1 MSTVAVSKFVVSPAV
16 QADILDGL
24 VPDIEIHL
32 YFGGVQRTRWS
43 VDGPTVAREIVT
55 NPRWLHRFAAVTFTH
70 VMDEWLMSLL
80 RFPRPFPEGAGLEI
94 QIVNSAGVELCSVGP
109 GKAGEF
115 HFRPSQ
121 EKLFEISSAA
131 VHRAIQSRVVRVN
144 LSLTTRD
151 DDTFGADLRRAIE
164 GNVLWSEARFS
175 RASSIV
181 SSLALDAWTADKR
194 ATEDLDAYAMALA
207 LLQNVHDMLF
217 AWPRPFTKAEM
228 MVWRNFVVEVA
239 GSNVDPEILI
249 LFCSLPL
256 SVHGARIATADL
268 DALGPRPEKHVE
280 VMLRAVANAQTKL
293 RKPRFS
299 AGALF
304 RLLPRR
310 FSDDGEEIR
319 GVACAPE
326 SVIDVLSGR
335 KKNATQFYL
344 DGRDRDAVAAH
355 LEKHGFEAKKL
366 PARHFGVMGVVSRVE
381 LWIVERNHRLS
392 FVDEVVMRRFDDTI
406 TVNGHTFACQKRG
419 TVAIYGIGKLMW
431 LEQKN
436 KTEEASRLRE
446 SLGLF
451 HKCSLNGSP
460 LGFPRVNGVKRNKR
474 KIFFSDW
481 DKTLTYNA
489 DKSVGIP
496 CVLHAMDYTKHMENG
511 ESLDISW
518 N

>member
-1 MSTVAVSKFVVSPAV
+1 MSTVAVSNFVVSPAV
-16 QADILDGL
+16 RADILEGL
-24 VPDIEIHL
+24 VPDTEVHL
-32 YFGGVQRTRWS
+32 YFGGVQRTRWN
-43 VDGPTVAREIVT
+43 VDGRTVAREIVT
-55 NPRWLHRFAAVTFTH
+55 NPRWLHRFAAVTFTR
-70 VMDEWLMSLL
+70 VMDEWLMNVL
-80 RFPRPFPEGAGLEI
+80 RFPRPFPEGAGMEI
-94 QIVNSAGVELCSVGP
+94 QIVNSVGVELCSVGP

-121 EKLFEISSAA
+121 EKLFEISSGA

-151 DDTFGADLRRAIE
+151 DDTFGSDLRRAIE
-164 GNVLWSEARFS
+164 SNVLWSEARFS
-175 RASSIV
+175 RASSV
-181 SSLALDAWTADKR
+181 VTPSALDAWTTKIR
-194 ATEDLDAYAMALA
+194 ASEDLDAFAMALA

-217 AWPRPFTKAEM
+217 AWPRSFTKAEM
-228 MVWRNFVVEVA
+228 MVWRNFVVEIA
-239 GSNVDPEILI
+239 GSDVDREILI
-249 LFCSLPL
+249 LFCSLPV

-280 VMLRAVANAQTKL
+280 AMSRAVADAQTKL

-299 AGALF
+299 AGALL
-304 RLLPRR
+304 RLLPQR
-310 FSDDGEEIR
+310 FTEDGGKICR
-319 GVACAPE
+319 VACAPE
-326 SVIDVLSGR
+326 SVIEVLSGQR
-335 KKNATQFYL
+335 RSATQFYL
-344 DGRDRDAVAAH
+344 DGRDKDAVAAH
-355 LEKHGFEAKKL
+355 LEKHGFDAKKL

-392 FVDEVVMRRFDDTI
+392 FVDEVVMRRFDDVI

-436 KTEEASRLRE
+436 KKEEASRLRE

-451 HKCSLNGSP
+451 HKCSLNGSS
-460 LGFPRVNGVKRNKR
+460 LGFPRVNGVKRNKK

-489 DKSVGIP
+489 DKSAGIP